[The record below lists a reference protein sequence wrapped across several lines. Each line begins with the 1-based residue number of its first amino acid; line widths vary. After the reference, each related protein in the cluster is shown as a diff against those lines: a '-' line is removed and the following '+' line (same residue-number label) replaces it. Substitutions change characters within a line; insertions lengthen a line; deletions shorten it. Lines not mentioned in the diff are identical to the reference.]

1 MNEFSQMM
9 HAVPVHIQQHSITY
23 QETSVFR
30 LALDVEESQEAEKER
45 RRR

>member
-23 QETSVFR
+23 QKSSFR
-30 LALDVEESQEAEKER
+30 LA
-45 RRR
+45 